1 MKMYTSTRKLDQTT
15 ILWNIIIISIKWQCL
30 MNNNCIGGVIVSS
43 AVDSG
48 FKHLSRQTED
58 YKHVALRRKN
68 KHWLA
73 LNQDNVSE

>member
-1 MKMYTSTRKLDQTT
+1 
-15 ILWNIIIISIKWQCL
+15 

-73 LNQDNVSE
+73 LNQDNVSEWGDMLIRELLFQAAITIKIQLCMLV